1 LEDYLTVNELSQR
14 IKMSKQT
21 IYNRIHGGKF
31 TIGKHYLKPTPKK
44 ILFKWSQIQAWLG
57 ETTPD
62 HEECSV
68 NAHPDM
74 VPPISAQETEP
85 PKSLIRI

>member
-1 LEDYLTVNELSQR
+1 LEEYITVKELSQR

-21 IYNRIHGGKF
+21 LYNLIHVGKF

-62 HEECSV
+62 HEECSA
-68 NAHPDM
+68 NGQPDI
-74 VPPISAQETEP
+74 VPLTSAQETESP
-85 PKSLIRI
+85 RSLIRI